1 MQSNPML
8 TTMTPSP
15 AAAPP
20 MAPRRPTAFYLVD
33 EAERSIRRRPAIAAG
48 GTAVSINGRWHELR
62 GRTATFEQ
70 LLRLALP
77 AQALHN
83 PHLATVTYR
92 HGVAGAYEGTLTP
105 GDAIPLADGLVVT
118 ANATYAS

>member
-1 MQSNPML
+1 MQTDPMP
-8 TTMTPSP
+8 TMMTPLP

-20 MAPRRPTAFYLVD
+20 VIARRPTTFYLVG
-33 EAERSIRRRPAIAAG
+33 EAERSTRRRPAAAAG
-48 GTAVSINGRWHELR
+48 GTAVAINGRWHELR

-77 AQALHN
+77 AQALLN

>member
-1 MQSNPML
+1 MPTDPML
-8 TTMTPSP
+8 TMSPSP

-20 MAPRRPTAFYLVD
+20 AAALRPKSFYLVG
-33 EAERSIRRRPAIAAG
+33 EAERSTRRRPAAAVG
-48 GTAVSINGRWHELR
+48 GTAVSINGRWYELR

-92 HGVAGAYEGTLTP
+92 HGLASAYEGTLTP